1 MANEKVI
8 VYDSGS
14 VAMGSVTTFGIP
26 AITLMS
32 GMGTVANAGG
42 LLQVDKQLLLDDLQ
56 SQSQYAQV
64 QD

>member
-32 GMGTVANAGG
+32 GRGTVVNAGG
-42 LLQVDKQLLLDDLQ
+42 LLGGGALMITVME
-56 SQSQYAQV
+56 YMAEFP
-64 QD
+64 